1 MRINAS
7 ICLGNLFQ
15 PPPGPPAGGRSP
27 RPGIKK
33 ATPSLLSVW
42 FAVMSVPLCCIRRNP
57 ASVPLLPGR
66 RFFCRNSFP
75 VAVLLR
81 GDFSR
86 RRFYAVTLRRP
97 AAGVASAQLFL
108 GRRFFRRN
116 PCPVAVLSR
125 GDFFRRRFYADAHR
139 RPAAGIAS
147 LLPSRSR
154 RWAGTHLA
162 GVPAT
167 RSADTPA
174 RAPGALVA
182 EYPQHRAVGLLLGE
196 EPRIVFVVALVA
208 VDDDVLRCRDQAVLD
223 AAETAQ

>member
-1 MRINAS
+1 MPRES
-7 ICLGNLFQ
+7 IST
-15 PPPGPPAGGRSP
+15 PPGPPAGGRSP

-33 ATPSLLSVW
+33 ATPSLLCVW

-66 RFFCRNSFP
+66 RFFCRNLFP
-75 VAVLLR
+75 VAVLSR

-97 AAGVASAQLFL
+97 AAGVASAPLFL

-125 GDFFRRRFYADAHR
+125 GDFSRRRFCADAHR
-139 RPAAGIAS
+139 HPAAGIAS

-154 RWAGTHLA
+154 RWAGTRLA

-167 RSADTPA
+167 RSAGT
-174 RAPGALVA
+174 AP
-182 EYPQHRAVGLLLGE
+182 
-196 EPRIVFVVALVA
+196 PRP
-208 VDDDVLRCRDQAVLD
+208 
-223 AAETAQ
+223 

>member
-1 MRINAS
+1 MPRESISTPSGAS
-7 ICLGNLFQ
+7 CRR
-15 PPPGPPAGGRSP
+15 RSP

-33 ATPSLLSVW
+33 ATPSLLCVW
-42 FAVMSVPLCCIRRNP
+42 FAVMSGLPLYSPQSRFCAAPSRPPLFRRNP
-57 ASVPLLPGR
+57 
-66 RFFCRNSFP
+66 FP
-75 VAVLLR
+75 VAVLPR

-86 RRFYAVTLRRP
+86 RRFYAVTL
-97 AAGVASAQLFL
+97 
-108 GRRFFRRN
+108 
-116 PCPVAVLSR
+116 
-125 GDFFRRRFYADAHR
+125 R

-162 GVPAT
+162 GVRQQEVPT
-167 RSADTPA
+167 LPA

-208 VDDDVLRCRDQAVLD
+208 VDDDVLRCRD
-223 AAETAQ
+223 

>member
-1 MRINAS
+1 MPRES
-7 ICLGNLFQ
+7 I
-15 PPPGPPAGGRSP
+15 S
-27 RPGIKK
+27 
-33 ATPSLLSVW
+33 TPSGASCRRPIPTSRHKKGNPVTPMCLVCRYAV
-42 FAVMSVPLCCIRRNP
+42 FAAI
-57 ASVPLLPGR
+57 PLLRR
-66 RFFCRNSFP
+66 RFFCRNP
-75 VAVLLR
+75 CLVAVLPR

-97 AAGVASAQLFL
+97 AAGVAS
-108 GRRFFRRN
+108 
-116 PCPVAVLSR
+116 
-125 GDFFRRRFYADAHR
+125 
-139 RPAAGIAS
+139 

-162 GVPAT
+162 GVPALLV
-167 RSADTPA
+167 AGTPA

-196 EPRIVFVVALVA
+196 EPRIVLVIALVA

>member
-1 MRINAS
+1 MPRES
-7 ICLGNLFQ
+7 I
-15 PPPGPPAGGRSP
+15 S
-27 RPGIKK
+27 
-33 ATPSLLSVW
+33 TPSGASCRRPIPTSRHKKGNPFTPKCLVCRYVC
-42 FAVMSVPLCCIRRNP
+42 AVMLYSPQ
-57 ASVPLLPGR
+57 S
-66 RFFCRNSFP
+66 RFC
-75 VAVLLR
+75 
-81 GDFSR
+81 
-86 RRFYAVTLRRP
+86 
-97 AAGVASAQLFL
+97 AAPS

-208 VDDDVLRCRDQAVLD
+208 VDDDVLGCRDQAVLD

>member
-1 MRINAS
+1 
-7 ICLGNLFQ
+7 
-15 PPPGPPAGGRSP
+15 
-27 RPGIKK
+27 
-33 ATPSLLSVW
+33 
-42 FAVMSVPLCCIRRNP
+42 MSVPLCCIRRNP

-66 RFFCRNSFP
+66 RFFCRNLFP
-75 VAVLLR
+75 VAVLSRGDFSRRRFYAVTLRRPAAGVASVPLLPGRRFFCRNLFPVAVLSR

-97 AAGVASAQLFL
+97 AAGVASAPLFL

-116 PCPVAVLSR
+116 PCPVAELSR
-125 GDFFRRRFYADAHR
+125 GDFSRHRFYAVTLR
-139 RPAAGIAS
+139 RPAAGVAS

>member
-57 ASVPLLPGR
+57 ASVPLLP
-66 RFFCRNSFP
+66 
-75 VAVLLR
+75 
-81 GDFSR
+81 
-86 RRFYAVTLRRP
+86 
-97 AAGVASAQLFL
+97 

-196 EPRIVFVVALVA
+196 QVARSVSPPSQRDRKSVV
-208 VDDDVLRCRDQAVLD
+208 
-223 AAETAQ
+223 